1 MPEPACCPE
10 VMNLNKVKPNA
21 VSPNSASSGPA
32 DQDVAS
38 QDAGSL
44 DAIKQYYGKTLRDK
58 AGLQTKACCCAESIP
73 AAHRAILAEIDEE
86 ILNRFYGCGSPLPP
100 ALEGCTVL
108 DLGCGSGRD
117 VYMASRLVGPEGFV
131 IGVDMTG
138 EQLEVARRHQESQ
151 ARRFGWQKS
160 NVDFRQGYME
170 DLAALGIGDNSVDV
184 VISNCVINLSPAK
197 ERVFAEIFRV
207 LKPGGELYFSD
218 VFAGRR
224 LPPELRHDPIL
235 REECMGGALY
245 IEDFRRL
252 LRGLGCLDYRVVSRS
267 RISIGNPEIEARAGM
282 VDFYSMTVRAF
293 KLACLEDICE
303 DYGQVA
309 YYQGGLN
316 DHLFDF
322 TLDDHHTFTL
332 GKPMLVCGN
341 TAAMVEETR
350 FGSYFKV
357 IGNRSVHYG
366 PFDCS
371 PAPVGKPEEVAC
383 GGGSCC

>member
-131 IGVDMTG
+131 IGV
-138 EQLEVARRHQESQ
+138 L
-151 ARRFGWQKS
+151 
-160 NVDFRQGYME
+160 
-170 DLAALGIGDNSVDV
+170 
-184 VISNCVINLSPAK
+184 
-197 ERVFAEIFRV
+197 
-207 LKPGGELYFSD
+207 
-218 VFAGRR
+218 AGRSPTSISGR
-224 LPPELRHDPIL
+224 AIWKTWPRW
-235 REECMGGALY
+235 ALATT
-245 IEDFRRL
+245 
-252 LRGLGCLDYRVVSRS
+252 RS
-267 RISIGNPEIEARAGM
+267 MSSSP
-282 VDFYSMTVRAF
+282 
-293 KLACLEDICE
+293 
-303 DYGQVA
+303 
-309 YYQGGLN
+309 
-316 DHLFDF
+316 
-322 TLDDHHTFTL
+322 
-332 GKPMLVCGN
+332 
-341 TAAMVEETR
+341 TA
-350 FGSYFKV
+350 
-357 IGNRSVHYG
+357 
-366 PFDCS
+366 
-371 PAPVGKPEEVAC
+371 
-383 GGGSCC
+383 